1 MASIK
6 LRQLTKRWGDFIA
19 VDAFDLDVADAEFLV
34 LLGPSG
40 CGKTTTM
47 RMIAGLE
54 EITSGTVEID
64 GQIVNTLEP
73 KDRDIAMVFQSYGLY
88 PNMNVYENI
97 RFPLKVRKVAA
108 ASHDARVRRA
118 AEMVELTEFLHRRP
132 AELSGGQRQRV
143 ALARAIVRE
152 PNVFLMDEPLSNL
165 DAKLR
170 VSTRAQIKHLHHE
183 LKVTTIYVTHDQIEA
198 MTLADRVV
206 VMNQG
211 IVQQVGTPTEIYD
224 RPANIFVAG
233 FIGNPAMNLVEGKI
247 KDGVFSAQNIT
258 VPGLQAK
265 DGPVTLGFRA
275 EDARLMKVAKSGRT
289 KAAHGVIEAPVYAM
303 ELLGDATMITMR
315 AGAGMVAAKAT
326 KDFRADIGE
335 AVRVQLPCTMCH
347 LFDRK
352 TGQRLDGGA

>member
-6 LRQLTKRWGDFIA
+6 LRQLTKRWGDFVA
-19 VDAFDLDVADAEFLV
+19 VDTFDLDVADAEFLV

-64 GQIVNTLEP
+64 CQIVNNLEP

-88 PNMNVYENI
+88 PNMNVYDNI
-97 RFPLKVRKVAA
+97 RFPLKVRKVDA

-118 AEMVELTEFLHRRP
+118 AEMVELTNFLHRRP

-233 FIGNPAMNLVEGKI
+233 FIGNPAMNLLEGKI
-247 KDGVFSAQNIT
+247 KDGIFSAQNIS
-258 VPGLQAK
+258 VKGLQAK

-275 EDARLMKVAKSGRT
+275 EDTVLKKTAKPGRSN
-289 KAAHGVIEAPVYAM
+289 AAEGVIEAPVYAM

-315 AGAGMVAAKAT
+315 AGAGMVAAKAA
-326 KDFRADIGE
+326 KDFRAEIGE
-335 AVRVQLPCTMCH
+335 IVTVHLPKTHCH
-347 LFDRK
+347 LFDSK
-352 TGQRLDGGA
+352 TGQRLDGGV